1 MSRRWRMSAVALH
14 AFGKALY
21 DGFTSD
27 PNGVLPLY
35 YHTWWELSQL
45 YAAGDLTEMDLGCF
59 AGQAARQAPSDA
71 IKAAANNL
79 ITALIAADVDQP
91 QGSPSYPYPVVPCT
105 RGSYPWGLHT
115 GLSIYY
121 PCETGPAQD
130 YWQQSLMYDF
140 NPIGQYSETWL
151 QLIDIGPLGYG
162 IGYAEDAYDPDGTT
176 ATATPLGYYDT
187 TDPPTY
193 RGKHWFHQPDDTD
206 VYSFDAVEGGIYAV
220 GIQNAGPNCHPWM
233 YLLDR
238 NGAAIQMNDAAGM
251 QWECPTSPPGTPG
264 YAGTYYVAVVQ
275 SDASEP
281 GACEY
286 GGTTYYDVGFTLV
299 NAFSDVRSDFWA
311 GHEVSSCRLAG
322 IVQGSDGSYMPGNTV
337 THDQMAVFM
346 ARSLAKGD
354 ANVPEYLAAPDFP
367 DVPSTNWAFKYIE
380 YCKAQGIVG
389 GYADGY
395 HPELPVDRGQMAAFI
410 ARAVCGGDAA
420 VPAGSPV
427 PHFND
432 VPTDFWAY
440 KYIDCLRSLGLAG
453 GYGGNMY
460 CPNDPVTRDQMAV
473 FVYRAFL
480 RPRDP
485 YGLTAP

>member
-1 MSRRWRMSAVALH
+1 MSADV
-14 AFGKALY
+14 
-21 DGFTSD
+21 
-27 PNGVLPLY
+27 
-35 YHTWWELSQL
+35 E
-45 YAAGDLTEMDLGCF
+45 
-59 AGQAARQAPSDA
+59 QA
-71 IKAAANNL
+71 
-79 ITALIAADVDQP
+79 
-91 QGSPSYPYPVVPCT
+91 QGYPYPTVPDT
-105 RGSYPWGLHT
+105 GFPWGLHT

-121 PCETGPAQD
+121 PCETGPDPD

-151 QLIDIGPLGYG
+151 QFIDVGELGYG
-162 IGYAEDAYDPDGTT
+162 IGYAKDLYEPDGSATTTT
-176 ATATPLGYYDT
+176 ATSLDYFNLSD
-187 TDPPTY
+187 Y
-193 RGKHWFHQPDDTD
+193 RGKHWFSQPDDTD
-206 VYSFDAVEGGIYAV
+206 MFYFNAVEGGVYDIY
-220 GIQNAGPNCHPWM
+220 ILNAGPNCSPWL

-238 NGAAIQMNDAAGM
+238 NGVAILMNDNAEM
-251 QWECPTSPPGTPG
+251 VWQCPTSPPGTPS
-264 YAGTYYVAVVQ
+264 YAGIYYVAVVQ

-286 GGTTYYDVGFTLV
+286 GGTTYYDMDYTVV
-299 NAFSDVRSDFWA
+299 NAFSDLGSNSWA
-311 GHEVSSCRLAG
+311 GHEVSSCKQAG
-322 IVQGSDGSYMPGNTV
+322 IVQGSNGAYMPGNVV
-337 THDQMAVFM
+337 TRDQMAVFM

-367 DVPSTNWAFKYIE
+367 DVSSTNWAFKYIE

-420 VPAGSPV
+420 VPAGSSV
-427 PHFND
+427 AHFND

-440 KYIDCLRSLGLAG
+440 KYIDCLRSRGLAG

-473 FVYRAFL
+473 FVYRSFL

-485 YGLTAP
+485 YGLTIP